1 MTLGKELFFHRSF
14 CVSSLYTKKK
24 RKKYICKI
32 IHFSFF
38 GYFSPQVG
46 KTDGLLGN
54 MRDRYDSLVKA
65 VGLD

>member
-1 MTLGKELFFHRSF
+1 MTLGKGLFFHRSF

-24 RKKYICKI
+24 KKKI
-32 IHFSFF
+32 YLQNNSFFYF